1 MRISLLFLCCL
12 NPIIS
17 IIAQDIS
24 SQIKDSK
31 TQLPIQYVNIGI
43 VGKNIGT
50 VSDSLGNFQL
60 SLTNAI
66 DTDTLRISIIAY
78 KIKNYKIG
86 DLRATE
92 FPNTILMDEE
102 VVQLKE
108 VVISN
113 EKHEAIQLGLKRKYS
128 YPIPLYK
135 KVSAKVAFPQ
145 KNGSHEIGTRFT
157 NSKTIYLDSIQLNFA
172 ECNLDTIEI
181 RFNIYSI
188 KNEIIK
194 NILTRPIYISLTKE
208 DALRFP
214 IIDLTKH
221 NIEVESDF
229 LITLE
234 NHTQMPAGALYFL
247 ANFKSKGKM
256 YPTYYKKSSQ
266 SNWVKLETKKYKTIG
281 ISILAFG
288 H

>member
-113 EKHEAIQLGLKRKYS
+113 EKHEAIQLGLKRK
-128 YPIPLYK
+128 
-135 KVSAKVAFPQ
+135 
-145 KNGSHEIGTRFT
+145 
-157 NSKTIYLDSIQLNFA
+157 
-172 ECNLDTIEI
+172 
-181 RFNIYSI
+181 
-188 KNEIIK
+188 
-194 NILTRPIYISLTKE
+194 
-208 DALRFP
+208 
-214 IIDLTKH
+214 
-221 NIEVESDF
+221 
-229 LITLE
+229 
-234 NHTQMPAGALYFL
+234 
-247 ANFKSKGKM
+247 
-256 YPTYYKKSSQ
+256 
-266 SNWVKLETKKYKTIG
+266 
-281 ISILAFG
+281 
-288 H
+288 